1 VVVPGGYRDAIERL
15 AHAGLGDASHTKY
28 AAAFRKFQAFG
39 LRRGWGPLLN
49 GSVDSQVDGICQW
62 LAAGHAGEL
71 GKWGPDTLFQSLSG
85 ISYYHKLAGV
95 ELPLDHFKIGMVKKG
110 IRREHA
116 ARCKTIGAPV
126 KKLKRRALSWEIL
139 MNGAGCVEL
148 WQSVGDQMT
157 LQVLKLSYILMARA
171 SELFAG
177 SDGKVH
183 EIYGLTRE
191 CLSFFLKDR
200 GLVWKERERADR
212 VQVTFKGSKNDQYGR
227 IGASL
232 QFEGEALDTILH
244 LLSLHRS
251 LPASSPLAAYVDSD
265 GVVRVVTREAGVR
278 KLRQMIRALNIDSPE
293 QFALHSGRIGG
304 ATKLYAAGAID
315 RYIQKAGRWRSLA
328 FMEYLRD
335 SVPEG
340 LKVSAMLMS

>member
-1 VVVPGGYRDAIERL
+1 
-15 AHAGLGDASHTKY
+15 
-28 AAAFRKFQAFG
+28 
-39 LRRGWGPLLN
+39 
-49 GSVDSQVDGICQW
+49 
-62 LAAGHAGEL
+62 
-71 GKWGPDTLFQSLSG
+71 
-85 ISYYHKLAGV
+85 
-95 ELPLDHFKIGMVKKG
+95 MVKKG

-116 ARCKTIGAPV
+116 ERCKEKGVPV
-126 KKLKRRALSWEIL
+126 KKVKRRALSWEML
-139 MNGAGCVEL
+139 SSGARLSGL
-148 WQSVGDQMT
+148 WESAGDRMA

-177 SDGKVH
+177 SDGEVH
-183 EIYGLTRE
+183 KIYGLTRE
-191 CLSFFLKDR
+191 CLGFFLKDR
-200 GLVWKERERADR
+200 ALVWSEREVADR

-232 QFEGEALDTILH
+232 QFNGVALETILQ
-244 LLSLHRS
+244 LLRLHRS

-265 GVVRVVTREAGVR
+265 GVVQVVTREAGVK
-278 KLRQMIRALNIDSPE
+278 KLRQMLRALNIDSPE